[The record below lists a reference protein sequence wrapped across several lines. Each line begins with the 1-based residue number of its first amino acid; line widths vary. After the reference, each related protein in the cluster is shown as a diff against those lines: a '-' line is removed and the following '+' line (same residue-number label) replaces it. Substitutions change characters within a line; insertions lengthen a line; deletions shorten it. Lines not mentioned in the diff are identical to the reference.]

1 MPLRVHHDKCVMAI
15 INIPASENRAQEIS
29 SVIMKVS
36 FYGTRGSCPTPGAHT
51 QKYGGNTACVFIESA
66 QGKQL
71 ILDAG
76 TGIRVLGDKL
86 IADHQPLHLLIS
98 HNHYDHIQGF
108 PFFAP
113 IYQPDRN
120 IFITPGQINFDA
132 ADAVLT
138 QMSGSVFPVDYTTL
152 PSNIQLVP
160 HPEGVESW
168 KIGKALISRLKM
180 NHPGSGSSFCIQAD
194 GKKVAYVTDNELYPP
209 YKKNTDFL
217 DWVEFCRDADL
228 IIHDAQY
235 MIEDMPAKSGW
246 GHSVAEEA
254 VKLAMGSRAKKMALY
269 SHDHIRTDDEIA
281 AIESHCQFVIEVG
294 GADLELF
301 AAAEGLSLT
310 L

>member
-1 MPLRVHHDKCVMAI
+1 MQVT
-15 INIPASENRAQEIS
+15 
-29 SVIMKVS
+29 
-36 FYGTRGSCPTPGAHT
+36 FYGVRGSCPAPGPEFV
-51 QKYGGNTACVFIESA
+51 KYGGNTACVHVSTDDGTDI
-66 QGKQL
+66 

-76 TGIRVLGDKL
+76 TGIKNLGQKL
-86 IADHQPLHLLIS
+86 IQQSNDIHLLLT
-98 HNHYDHIQGF
+98 HNHWDHIQGF

-113 IYQPDRN
+113 IYQPKRN
-120 IFITPGQINFDA
+120 IFITPGQIDFDA
-132 ADAVLT
+132 ANAVLT

-152 PSNIQLVP
+152 PSNIQLTP
-160 HPEGVESW
+160 KAEGIDSW
-168 KIGKALISRLKM
+168 TIGKVKISRLKM
-180 NHPGSGSSFCIQAD
+180 NHPGSGSSYCVEAD

-217 DWVEFCRDADL
+217 DWVDFCKDADL

-254 VKLAMGSRAKKMALY
+254 VKLAMGSRAKRMALY

-301 AAAEGLSLT
+301 AAAEGTTHIL
-310 L
+310 

>member
-1 MPLRVHHDKCVMAI
+1 MQI
-15 INIPASENRAQEIS
+15 T
-29 SVIMKVS
+29 
-36 FYGTRGSCPTPGAHT
+36 FYGVRGSCPAPGPEFV
-51 QKYGGNTACVFIESA
+51 KYGGNTACTHVCLED
-66 QGKQL
+66 GTDL

-76 TGIRVLGDKL
+76 TGIKNLGQKL
-86 IADHQPLHLLIS
+86 IKQSNDIHLLLT
-98 HNHYDHIQGF
+98 HNHWDHIQGF

-120 IFITPGQINFDA
+120 IFITPGQISFDEK
-132 ADAVLT
+132 DAILK
-138 QMSGSVFPVDYTTL
+138 QMSGSVFPVDYKTL
-152 PSNIQLVP
+152 PSNIQIVSLA
-160 HPEGVESW
+160 ESIDSW
-168 KIGKALISRLKM
+168 QIGEAKITRLTM
-180 NHPGSGSSFCIQAD
+180 NHPGGGSAFSIQAE
-194 GKKVAYVTDNELYPP
+194 GKKVVYVTDNELYPP

-217 DWVEFCRDADL
+217 DWVEFCKDADL

-254 VKLAMGSRAKKMALY
+254 VKLAMASRAKRMALY

-294 GADLELF
+294 GSDLELF
-301 AAAEGLSLT
+301 AAAEGLSKT

>member
-1 MPLRVHHDKCVMAI
+1 MQVT
-15 INIPASENRAQEIS
+15 
-29 SVIMKVS
+29 
-36 FYGTRGSCPTPGAHT
+36 FYGVRGSCPAPGPEFI
-51 QKYGGNTACVFIESA
+51 KYGGNTACVHVNLEDGTDI
-66 QGKQL
+66 

-76 TGIRVLGDKL
+76 TGIKNLGQKL
-86 IADHQPLHLLIS
+86 IKQSNDVHLLLT
-98 HNHYDHIQGF
+98 HNHWDHIQGF

-160 HPEGVESW
+160 QPEGVESW

-235 MIEDMPAKSGW
+235 MIEDMPTKSGW

-254 VKLAMGSRAKKMALY
+254 VKLAMGSRAKRMALY

-281 AIESHCQFVIEVG
+281 AIENHCQFVIEVG